1 MCARLAPA
9 ASRVASRRL
18 ARLRFSRR
26 DNRSRSH
33 SLSRRSRPPSPPPRR
48 RRAHRLSSERR
59 ATCRLRCSAWKRL
72 PRQHAH
78 QLRLRRL
85 ASAAS
90 SRWRASRALRRTAV
104 RRCSLHRLSCAMR
117 RCTLAATRAAAA
129 TSQATLF
136 ALSVAPRGMP
146 AAEARGAGAF
156 KVTPAVL
163 AAAAARAVP
172 PQPVALGRPA
182 PRPAAVPQ
190 PDAARV
196 AAAPAP
202 LAALMKPRVAAPVA
216 GPARRT
222 LTCWRTGCG
231 RSFIE
236 GQGDQDDERA
246 CGLCAHFANLPSVL
260 K

>member
-1 MCARLAPA
+1 MLFEEMVRLTVKPG
-9 ASRVASRRL
+9 
-18 ARLRFSRR
+18 
-26 DNRSRSH
+26 
-33 SLSRRSRPPSPPPRR
+33 
-48 RRAHRLSSERR
+48 E
-59 ATCRLRCSAWKRL
+59 
-72 PRQHAH
+72 
-78 QLRLRRL
+78 QLRVLAGPPELTKALLDSLVAVRFDADGWCAGQVVAQSSGPRVKSYNYKVRFDADDVQELWLRAERYVGSSTF
-85 ASAAS
+85 SAATK
-90 SRWRASRALRRTAV
+90 WAELDG
-104 RRCSLHRLSCAMR
+104 CSPGSW
-117 RCTLAATRAAAA
+117 
-129 TSQATLF
+129 TLF

-182 PRPAAVPQ
+182 PRPVAVPQ
-190 PDAARV
+190 PDASRV

-202 LAALMKPRVAAPVA
+202 LAALMKPRVAAPAA

-236 GQGDQDDERA
+236 GQGDQDDELA
-246 CGLCAHFANLPSVL
+246 CGLCAHFANLPPSV
-260 K
+260 